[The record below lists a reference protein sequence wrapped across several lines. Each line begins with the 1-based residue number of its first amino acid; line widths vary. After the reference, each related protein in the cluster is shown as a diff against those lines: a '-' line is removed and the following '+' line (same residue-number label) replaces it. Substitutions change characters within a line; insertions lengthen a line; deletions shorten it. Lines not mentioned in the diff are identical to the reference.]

1 MIYKIG
7 MIVGGLVALACAV
20 VLTLASLDHSASPG
34 ALPPASAPAA
44 FTGSAK

>member
-20 VLTLASLDHSASPG
+20 VLTLASLDQPASPG
-34 ALPPASAPAA
+34 TLAPASAPAA